1 MDQFHQLDRLI
12 KKYLLVIAGMII
24 VFLNLASIHHFFGLL
39 MKVLMPIILGF
50 MLAYVVN
57 ILMRKL
63 ESIYLPKS
71 SATWVT
77 KSRRP
82 VSLLLSFIL
91 IFVVIYF
98 VMSLILPQLYSV
110 VVEISAAIPIWT
122 ETIKEWVL
130 SYQDRFPEIEK
141 FVKQADLQFDKIAEN
156 LWGMVNTFTSNFVE
170 KTLFTINSLFS
181 FIVNGILSLMISLY
195 VLLSKETLQAQ
206 VKRVFKAI
214 LPPQG
219 YRFLA
224 YVTHT
229 LDHSF
234 QHFVTGEVSE
244 AFILGMMVTGGMMI
258 FQFPYAGMI
267 GALTGFTALIPMIGA
282 YISGIIGFLLIVI
295 QSPIQGLM
303 FLIFIIIVQQ
313 VEGNLIYPM
322 VVGDSIGLP
331 GLWVLVSITIGGG
344 FLGVWGMILA
354 VPLASAV
361 YKILKDY
368 IRMKE
373 SQKVEYIHK

>member
-12 KKYLLVIAGMII
+12 KKYLLVIAGMIL

-63 ESIYLPKS
+63 EILYLPKS